1 MAFRHAETTLSHA
14 KWRASGVA
22 SFRLSPTTIARH
34 EESDRDQ
41 GTGGM
46 RSTRHVFL
54 LMNGA
59 VDRSNPVNDGI
70 FTISRISAINR
81 MLMNRKPPRH
91 TSLLHSTLG
100 FDGSLTG
107 HELGVFY
114 LGMSQIHRRC
124 KVTNC
129 WLIRCL
135 HNAPKRNIIYIWYY
149 IYSITVSIYIYIAY
163 LSNDSAMVDSAVRGS
178 QRVTILFQLFRKFG
192 FLEVSSTKQFRAC
205 ATMLYTRVTRIKQ
218 TYAHECASSC
228 NHARQSMTKP
238 YFVERSCYGIEYLL
252 DLRTYIIKDN
262 LTTENQDRIK
272 TSNTSSWTIAW
283 IS

>member
-135 HNAPKRNIIYIWYY
+135 HNAPKRNIIYIYD
-149 IYSITVSIYIYIAY
+149 IISIVLQYLYIYISHIYRMIQLWWIQQFGAAKEWQSSFNFFES
-163 LSNDSAMVDSAVRGS
+163 LGFWRFPARSNLELVLLCY
-178 QRVTILFQLFRKFG
+178 IL
-192 FLEVSSTKQFRAC
+192 V
-205 ATMLYTRVTRIKQ
+205 
-218 TYAHECASSC
+218 
-228 NHARQSMTKP
+228 
-238 YFVERSCYGIEYLL
+238 
-252 DLRTYIIKDN
+252 
-262 LTTENQDRIK
+262 
-272 TSNTSSWTIAW
+272 
-283 IS
+283 